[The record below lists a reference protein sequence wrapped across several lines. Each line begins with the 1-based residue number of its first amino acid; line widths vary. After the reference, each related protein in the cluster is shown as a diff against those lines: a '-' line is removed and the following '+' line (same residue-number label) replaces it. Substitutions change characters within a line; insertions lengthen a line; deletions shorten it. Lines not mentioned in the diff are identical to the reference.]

1 METRTIATMVM
12 RILILV
18 SSCYLISC
26 GGHMRTYDDNFSLYG
41 DSSINQFVLRDTSSF
56 ASINNMPKII
66 DDFNI
71 GEFIGF
77 SNASS
82 TEFVL
87 LVREYGGLDKQFDY
101 FYLTD
106 SIPQEYVGQV
116 VTLPDSSFH
125 TTLGAYIGCSEKEFC
140 DKYRKLNFSVS
151 RHTAGNTY
159 TFQDSINLY
168 RSVYKFTHGYLSYV
182 EFGYVW

>member
-1 METRTIATMVM
+1 METRIIATMVM

-87 LVREYGGLDKQFDY
+87 LVRERKVVIFMNQKL
-101 FYLTD
+101 LTK
-106 SIPQEYVGQV
+106 SLQV
-116 VTLPDSSFH
+116 QMPVKIF
-125 TTLGAYIGCSEKEFC
+125 
-140 DKYRKLNFSVS
+140 
-151 RHTAGNTY
+151 
-159 TFQDSINLY
+159 
-168 RSVYKFTHGYLSYV
+168 
-182 EFGYVW
+182 